1 MNIVKAGTVVLIAA
15 IVIGGLSLL
24 AFVTSGAEY
33 ATPTLREEVVH
44 TSTPQPVQKR
54 TEYPTETPTPGIDF
68 AATINA
74 LAVEQRNQ
82 EATATQ
88 AAMMAQ
94 NEMTQVALAHERD
107 MNEVEY
113 TGAVAE
119 AEHNQEMWLYNQEI
133 MVNAVSNRATHE
145 AGISQTE
152 LEALAERLDDKRII
166 DGIYQ
171 SAWRFAILVIG
182 GLMCVLLAVSVM
194 RQYRKGETV
203 EENAA
208 TIQVKID
215 ELEEER
221 QRVAIESQQQK
232 DFSTIEDFILA
243 CEKQAGERST
253 KIPTNRELDDYGGQR
268 WQDAVDILKDYG
280 YVYATNQGTF
290 LSRGD
295 LGELLNELHD
305 NGWLSP
311 TTRAGRAK
319 VEYTLGI
326 RAFQNSK

>member
-1 MNIVKAGTVVLIAA
+1 VNIVKAGTVVLIAA

-33 ATPTLREEVVH
+33 ATPTVGAR
-44 TSTPQPVQKR
+44 TSTPQAETRRETAP
-54 TEYPTETPTPGIDF
+54 PTETPTPGIDF

-88 AAMMAQ
+88 VAMQAQ
-94 NEMTQVALAHERD
+94 NEMTQVALAHEQRIH
-107 MNEVEY
+107 EVEY
-113 TGAVAE
+113 TGAVDSL
-119 AEHNQEMWLYNQEI
+119 EHDSVMMSYELEI
-133 MVNAVSNRATHE
+133 MSNSVASRAAHE
-145 AGISQTE
+145 AGISHTE

-182 GLMCVLLAVSVM
+182 GLMCVLLAVSVT
-194 RQYRKGETV
+194 RQYRRGETV

-221 QRVAIESQQQK
+221 QRVAIESQRQK
-232 DFSTIEDFILA
+232 DFDTIEDFILA

-268 WQDAVDILKDYG
+268 WQDAVNILKDYG

-319 VEYTLGI
+319 VEYTLGT
-326 RAFQNSK
+326 RAENNA